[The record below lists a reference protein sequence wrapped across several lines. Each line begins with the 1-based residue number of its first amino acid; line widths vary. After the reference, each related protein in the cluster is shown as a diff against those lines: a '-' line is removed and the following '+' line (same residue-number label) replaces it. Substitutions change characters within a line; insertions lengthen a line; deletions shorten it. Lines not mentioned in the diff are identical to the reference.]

1 MEQAEYGNNDPM
13 NLDEILSVSGKPG
26 LYKLITQTRNG
37 LLAESLDDQKRIAVS
52 ASQQVSSLKDI
63 AIFTYSEEVPLAE
76 VFASMIS
83 YEEENGLPDPKAEKQ
98 VLIDF
103 FAAILPEF
111 DRERVYPSNIKKV
124 LSWYFKL
131 KEHQLLSDTE
141 DESVD
146 EATETD
152 ATDDSKASETPEVIG
167 ENDSD

>member
-124 LSWYFKL
+124 LNWYFKL

>member
-1 MEQAEYGNNDPM
+1 M

-124 LSWYFKL
+124 LNWYFKL

>member
-1 MEQAEYGNNDPM
+1 M

-26 LYKLITQTRNG
+26 LYKLIAHTRNG

-76 VFASMIS
+76 VFTSMMAH
-83 YEEENGLPDPKAEKQ
+83 EEENGLPDPKAEKQ

-131 KEHQLLSDTE
+131 KEHQLLSQPE
-141 DESVD
+141 DESAN
-146 EATETD
+146 EATETEAE
-152 ATDDSKASETPEVIG
+152 ATDESKASEVPEVNG
-167 ENDSD
+167 EKDSD

>member
-76 VFASMIS
+76 VFASMMS

-146 EATETD
+146 EATETI

>member
-63 AIFTYSEEVPLAE
+63 AIFTYSEEVQLAE
-76 VFASMIS
+76 VFASMMS

-124 LSWYFKL
+124 LNWYFKL

>member
-1 MEQAEYGNNDPM
+1 M

-26 LYKLITQTRNG
+26 LYKLIAQTRNG
-37 LLAESLDDQKRIAVS
+37 LLAESLDDKKRIAVS

-76 VFASMIS
+76 VFASMMAH
-83 YEEENGLPDPKAEKQ
+83 EEENGLPDPKAEKQ

-103 FAAILPEF
+103 FAAVLPEF

-131 KEHQLLSDTE
+131 KEHQLLSQPE
-141 DESVD
+141 DQSAN
-146 EATETD
+146 EATGTEAE
-152 ATDDSKASETPEVIG
+152 ATDESKASEAPEVNG
-167 ENDSD
+167 EKDSD

>member
-1 MEQAEYGNNDPM
+1 M

-26 LYKLITQTRNG
+26 LYKLIAQTRNG

-76 VFASMIS
+76 VFASMMAH
-83 YEEENGLPDPKAEKQ
+83 EEENGLPDPKAEKQ

-103 FAAILPEF
+103 FAAVLPEF

-131 KEHQLLSDTE
+131 KEHQLLSQPE
-141 DESVD
+141 DQSAN
-146 EATETD
+146 EATGTEAE
-152 ATDDSKASETPEVIG
+152 ATDESKASEAPEVNG
-167 ENDSD
+167 EKDSD

>member
-76 VFASMIS
+76 VFASMMS

-124 LSWYFKL
+124 LNWYFKL

>member
-1 MEQAEYGNNDPM
+1 M
-13 NLDEILSVSGKPG
+13 NLDDILSVSGKPG
-26 LYKLITQTRNG
+26 LYKLIAQTRNG

-76 VFASMIS
+76 VFTSMMT

-103 FAAILPEF
+103 FAAVLPEF

-131 KEHQLLSDTE
+131 KEHQLLSQPGK
-141 DESVD
+141 SAN

-152 ATDDSKASETPEVIG
+152 AEAVDESKASEAPEVNG
-167 ENDSD
+167 EKNSD

>member
-1 MEQAEYGNNDPM
+1 M

-26 LYKLITQTRNG
+26 LYKLIAQTRNG

-76 VFASMIS
+76 IFSSMMA
-83 YEEENGLPDPKAEKQ
+83 YEEENGIPDPKAEKQ

-103 FAAILPEF
+103 FAAVLPEF

-131 KEHQLLSDTE
+131 KEHQLLSQPE
-141 DESVD
+141 DESAN
-146 EATETD
+146 EATKTD
-152 ATDDSKASETPEVIG
+152 AEATDESQASEAPEVNG
-167 ENDSD
+167 EKDSD

>member
-1 MEQAEYGNNDPM
+1 M

-26 LYKLITQTRNG
+26 LYKLIAQTRNG

-63 AIFTYSEEVPLAE
+63 AIFTYSEEVPLTE
-76 VFASMIS
+76 VFSSMMAH
-83 YEEENGLPDPKAEKQ
+83 EEENGLPDPKAEKQ

-103 FAAILPEF
+103 FAAVLPEF

-131 KEHQLLSDTE
+131 KEHQLLSQPE
-141 DESVD
+141 DQSAN
-146 EATETD
+146 EATGTEAE
-152 ATDDSKASETPEVIG
+152 ATDESKASEAPEVNG
-167 ENDSD
+167 EKDSD

>member
-1 MEQAEYGNNDPM
+1 M

-26 LYKLITQTRNG
+26 LYKLIAQTRNG

-76 VFASMIS
+76 VFTFMMA

-103 FAAILPEF
+103 FAAVLPEF

-131 KEHQLLSDTE
+131 KEHQLLSQPG
-141 DESVD
+141 DESAN

-152 ATDDSKASETPEVIG
+152 AEAVDESKASEAPEVNG
-167 ENDSD
+167 EKDSD

>member
-1 MEQAEYGNNDPM
+1 M
-13 NLDEILSVSGKPG
+13 NLDETLSVSGKPG
-26 LYKLITQTRNG
+26 LYKLIAQTRNG
-37 LLAESLDDQKRIAVS
+37 LLAESLDDRKRIAVS

-76 VFASMIS
+76 VFTSMMT

-103 FAAILPEF
+103 FAAVLPEF

-131 KEHQLLSDTE
+131 KEHQLLSQPG
-141 DESVD
+141 DESAN

-152 ATDDSKASETPEVIG
+152 AEAVDESKASEAPEVNG
-167 ENDSD
+167 EKDSD

>member
-1 MEQAEYGNNDPM
+1 M
-13 NLDEILSVSGKPG
+13 
-26 LYKLITQTRNG
+26 ITQTRNG

-124 LSWYFKL
+124 LNWYFKL